1 MKDWSNTM
9 LTGFVAGILT
19 PLIAFRSYVFFFRKG
34 ESLTEVVESFMLRDV
49 HTHVISLSVIPN
61 LLVFFL
67 FLWSS
72 RERSSNGVI
81 GATILYA
88 LTVAILI
95 LI

>member
-1 MKDWSNTM
+1 M
-9 LTGFVAGILT
+9 LTGFIAGILT
-19 PLIAFRSYVFFFRKG
+19 PLIAFRSYVYFFRKE
-34 ESLTEVVESFMLRDV
+34 ESLSEVLQGFITRNV